1 MVVWRQFAT
10 GSIIEILNRK
20 KPRLLKHQLTLP
32 PSPHLLDCRNGNESP
47 WSGWIMERG
56 TRRVERRR
64 RHRPQ
69 PRKTEAKEEPTETTA
84 TVAPPDNIPF
94 WKSDFSAVLAIFAAF
109 FLPSFLPSSPLLP
122 SFSFPSSRSYVRSI
136 SSPALRSNPS
146 DPTYSKAAAS
156 ACLCLPPSAIIV
168 IQFRRRIN

>member
-10 GSIIEILNRK
+10 GSIIEILDRK

-32 PSPHLLDCRNGNESP
+32 PSPHLLDCRNGNEST

-94 WKSDFSAVLAIFAAF
+94 WKSDFSAVLAIFAAS
-109 FLPSFLPSSPLLP
+109 FLPSFVSSPSILLVP
-122 SFSFPSSRSYVRSI
+122 FLPFVRSFYIFPSS
-136 SSPALRSNPS
+136 A
-146 DPTYSKAAAS
+146 
-156 ACLCLPPSAIIV
+156 
-168 IQFRRRIN
+168 Q

>member
-20 KPRLLKHQLTLP
+20 NLAYSKHQLTPP

-64 RHRPQ
+64 RHRLQ
-69 PRKTEAKEEPTETTA
+69 SRKTEAKEEPTETTA

-94 WKSDFSAVLAIFAAF
+94 WKSDFSAVLAIFAA
-109 FLPSFLPSSPLLP
+109 SFLPPVRTFVLYLPQLCAVIQVILLIP
-122 SFSFPSSRSYVRSI
+122 RRLPQ
-136 SSPALRSNPS
+136 PASVS
-146 DPTYSKAAAS
+146 
-156 ACLCLPPSAIIV
+156 LPPPL
-168 IQFRRRIN
+168 